1 MPCFGGSSND
11 AVFSANDIF
20 LHSLGLEKC
29 PHAVALLAFTVTHLR
44 PPIAL
49 LQMPNPL
56 LVEDTATSLKNL
68 NLSVPPP
75 RLRFQ
80 PPRLP
85 PPISKSQEGFAEEEI
100 HSEVKVTILK
110 RPDVV
115 AAPLVESK
123 KQPNSSE
130 DREEEKQPLQI
141 MKRPEVH
148 SDITSVEENF
158 SQDRA
163 KVKSLRQREEEY
175 AEARQRIM
183 GGLEEVVPSSN
194 NDPCAASASKLTG
207 DEVDSIG

>member
-1 MPCFGGSSND
+1 
-11 AVFSANDIF
+11 
-20 LHSLGLEKC
+20 
-29 PHAVALLAFTVTHLR
+29 
-44 PPIAL
+44 
-49 LQMPNPL
+49 MPNPL

-80 PPRLP
+80 PPRL
-85 PPISKSQEGFAEEEI
+85 ILKSQEGFAEEEI

-123 KQPNSSE
+123 KQANSSE
-130 DREEEKQPLQI
+130 DREEEKQPLQKQPLQI

-148 SDITSVEENF
+148 PDITSSEENF

>member
-1 MPCFGGSSND
+1 M
-11 AVFSANDIF
+11 
-20 LHSLGLEKC
+20 
-29 PHAVALLAFTVTHLR
+29 
-44 PPIAL
+44 
-49 LQMPNPL
+49 
-56 LVEDTATSLKNL
+56 
-68 NLSVPPP
+68 
-75 RLRFQ
+75 
-80 PPRLP
+80 
-85 PPISKSQEGFAEEEI
+85 
-100 HSEVKVTILK
+100 TILK

-148 SDITSVEENF
+148 PDITSSDF

>member
-1 MPCFGGSSND
+1 
-11 AVFSANDIF
+11 
-20 LHSLGLEKC
+20 
-29 PHAVALLAFTVTHLR
+29 
-44 PPIAL
+44 
-49 LQMPNPL
+49 MPNPL

-80 PPRLP
+80 PPQLP
-85 PPISKSQEGFAEEEI
+85 PLILKSQEGFAEEET

-110 RPDVV
+110 RPDVA

-148 SDITSVEENF
+148 PDITSSEENF

-183 GGLEEVVPSSN
+183 GGFEEVVPSSN

>member
-1 MPCFGGSSND
+1 M
-11 AVFSANDIF
+11 
-20 LHSLGLEKC
+20 
-29 PHAVALLAFTVTHLR
+29 
-44 PPIAL
+44 
-49 LQMPNPL
+49 
-56 LVEDTATSLKNL
+56 
-68 NLSVPPP
+68 
-75 RLRFQ
+75 
-80 PPRLP
+80 
-85 PPISKSQEGFAEEEI
+85 
-100 HSEVKVTILK
+100 TILK

-123 KQPNSSE
+123 KQANSSE
-130 DREEEKQPLQI
+130 DREEEKQPLQKQPLQI

-148 SDITSVEENF
+148 PDITSSEENF